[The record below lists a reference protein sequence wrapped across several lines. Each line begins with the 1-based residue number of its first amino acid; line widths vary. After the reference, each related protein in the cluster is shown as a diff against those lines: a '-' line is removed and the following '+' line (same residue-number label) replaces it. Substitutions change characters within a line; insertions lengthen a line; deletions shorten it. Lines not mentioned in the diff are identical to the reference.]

1 MTQEMTLREKQEV
14 GGREAIDA
22 GRTFVPPVDIWE
34 DQNGLILRADMPG
47 VRPDQV
53 SVELHDDVL
62 SLEGKVALSDYEGLS
77 PSYTEYNVGN
87 FQRRFTV
94 PNGGRYDRE
103 RIAAR
108 LANGVLEVTVPR
120 AAAAKPRRIEIASN

>member
-1 MTQEMTLREKQEV
+1 
-14 GGREAIDA
+14 
-22 GRTFVPPVDIWE
+22 
-34 DQNGLILRADMPG
+34 MPG

-94 PNGGRYDRE
+94 PNGGRYDHD
-103 RIAAR
+103 RIVAR

-120 AAAAKPRRIEIASN
+120 AAAAKPRRIEIAST